1 MGVYVSRRE
10 LYDTW
15 KEELI
20 LDPSKFGKQVK
31 KDDHVRCRVAISAA
45 LLLSRPTL
53 LLLPSFQPLST
64 EDTSSWN
71 RFFKDN
77 ELDFELVPNLTND
90 AASPSV
96 NSEHTCGLVTAALS
110 THSHRGVGGCYRKRT

>member
-1 MGVYVSRRE
+1 MPRRD

-31 KDDHVRCRVAISAA
+31 QGDHVRWRVAISAA
-45 LLLSRPTL
+45 LLLPRLTNLSSL
-53 LLLPSFQPLST
+53 LLRLRSSSFFFVLLSFQPLST

-77 ELDFELVPNLTND
+77 ELDFELVPTMKCEQFTL
-90 AASPSV
+90 
-96 NSEHTCGLVTAALS
+96 
-110 THSHRGVGGCYRKRT
+110 